1 MNYFSGKPKTKA
13 TELNNENKGVK
24 FLNRAKNN
32 FNGINKNTTNTQ
44 FSSFGQKN
52 TLIRNTNFKLRTN
65 NNTFKPPPR
74 GIIKSSQNAL
84 HKNAQIDSN
93 KQSHNELRNGSKN
106 VSLANTRS
114 IENNSNN
121 NTTKPY
127 LNRPI
132 IHTNIKKYVSDDN
145 NVMKNTNKNNIKNNR
160 NSRFYNSENNEM
172 NNNKDD
178 NINNSESILY
188 TYTSPIKRKYEA
200 VNNTNQNTEN
210 DNNKMNTL
218 NKKYAQ
224 RNYYFDN
231 NLPTYYNNKVN
242 NENSNSNNINENANN
257 YNNFYS
263 NEKLFNN
270 NNTLDVSYITF
281 KTGSNIDAAN
291 EVNINNN
298 ANNSIKSHSLARNYD
313 KQKNGDNILN
323 NSNCEPN
330 YKYYYLEQNG
340 QHNLDIHIN
349 KNLYT
354 NDNPKNGNCNNLP
367 YHLNSNI
374 LRSKE
379 IRESKYL
386 ADTHSEKMMNS
397 TNNNDVFNTCTI
409 DRLSEE
415 NFNSY
420 VKRKSHNKNT
430 FSGINNLDDI
440 TRNHMT
446 DNNNNNNRNES
457 NNSKNFH
464 NLNMD
469 NEDNQLKNIT
479 NNQDTSLKN
488 SIIGS
493 NIVDFKN
500 ISMVIPISEGNLLSH
515 KSENGSVKNR
525 RSSSHNNMNANSVHT
540 FQDDAS
546 YFNKYRDMNNMQQ
559 YIKKNDNRN
568 KKIMNR
574 YNIDTYINN
583 DNDYLYFRNII
594 NNITKYNSGESDI
607 DDLCKT
613 VMNINDY
620 SLNFDGENEGINE
633 IIDITN
639 NVNNN
644 IINIQQAIYNKKKI
658 VQDKRNVINEEYEI
672 ISQKLKDC
680 ESIFCDTNDE
690 TGEKKL
696 KVFYEIDEKKNILKN
711 KYQVKKMLLKK
722 AQYKID
728 KLQEY
733 TDAIKLKTMAISK
746 KYKRTYLLI
755 EELFRLK
762 IIKDNEN
769 ELEICLIPKNTE
781 TNMWH
786 RLQLDKKEIT
796 PEACDYL
803 WSQIESFVDKETFD
817 NYF

>member
-1 MNYFSGKPKTKA
+1 MNYLSGKPKTKA

-32 FNGINKNTTNTQ
+32 FNGINKNTANIQ
-44 FSSFGQKN
+44 NSSFGQKN
-52 TLIRNTNFKLRTN
+52 TLIRNTNFKPRTN

-74 GIIKSSQNAL
+74 GIIKSNQNAL

-93 KQSHNELRNGSKN
+93 KQSHSELRNGSKN
-106 VSLANTRS
+106 NSLANTRN
-114 IENNSNN
+114 IENNN
-121 NTTKPY
+121 NTTKSY
-127 LNRPI
+127 LSRPI
-132 IHTNIKKYVSDDN
+132 IHNNAKRYASDDN
-145 NVMKNTNKNNIKNNR
+145 NVMKNANKNNIKNNR
-160 NSRFYNSENNEM
+160 NSRLYNNASYNSENEM

-178 NINNSESILY
+178 AINNPESILY

-200 VNNTNQNTEN
+200 VNNTNQNSEN
-210 DNNKMNTL
+210 DNTKTSSL

-231 NLPTYYNNKVN
+231 NLPTYYNNKIN
-242 NENSNSNNINENANN
+242 NENNNSNNINENVNN

-270 NNTLDVSYITF
+270 NNTLDASYITC
-281 KTGSNIDAAN
+281 KAGSNIGTAN

-298 ANNSIKSHSLARNYD
+298 ANNTIKSHSLARNYE
-313 KQKNGDNILN
+313 KPKNNDNILN
-323 NSNCEPN
+323 NSNCDPN
-330 YKYYYLEQNG
+330 YKYYYHEQNG
-340 QHNLDIHIN
+340 QNNLDIHIN

-354 NDNPKNGNCNNLP
+354 NDNFQNDNYNNIP
-367 YHLNSNI
+367 YYLNSST

-379 IRESKYL
+379 IRESRYL

-397 TNNNDVFNTCTI
+397 TNNNDVFNTCTV

-430 FSGINNLDDI
+430 FSVINNLDDI
-440 TRNHMT
+440 TANHIPI
-446 DNNNNNNRNES
+446 NNNRNES
-457 NNSKNFH
+457 NNSKKFH
-464 NLNMD
+464 NLNMN
-469 NEDNQLKNIT
+469 NEDNQLNIT
-479 NNQDTSLKN
+479 NNQEASLKN

-500 ISMVIPISEGNLLSH
+500 ISMAIPLSEGNLLSH
-515 KSENGSVKNR
+515 KSENGSVKHR
-525 RSSSHNNMNANSVHT
+525 RSSSHNNMNTNSVHN
-540 FQDDAS
+540 FQDDSS

-559 YIKKNDNRN
+559 YIKNNDNRN

-594 NNITKYNSGESDI
+594 NNITKYNSEENDI
-607 DDLCKT
+607 DDLYKT

-644 IINIQQAIYNKKKI
+644 IINIQQAIFNKKKV
-658 VQDKRNVINEEYEI
+658 VQDKRNVVNEEYEI

>member
-1 MNYFSGKPKTKA
+1 MNYIFGKPKTKA

-32 FNGINKNTTNTQ
+32 FNGINKNTANTQ
-44 FSSFGQKN
+44 NSSFGQKN
-52 TLIRNTNFKLRTN
+52 TLIRNTNFKPRTN
-65 NNTFKPPPR
+65 NNAFKPPPR
-74 GIIKSSQNAL
+74 GIIKSNQNAL
-84 HKNAQIDSN
+84 HKNPQIDSN
-93 KQSHNELRNGSKN
+93 KQSHSELRNGSKN
-106 VSLANTRS
+106 NSLPNTRN
-114 IENNSNN
+114 IENNN
-121 NTTKPY
+121 NTTKSY

-132 IHTNIKKYVSDDN
+132 IHNNAKKYASADN
-145 NVMKNTNKNNIKNNR
+145 NVMKNANKNNIKNNR
-160 NSRFYNSENNEM
+160 NSRLYNNASYNSENNEV
-172 NNNKDD
+172 NNKKDD
-178 NINNSESILY
+178 SINNPESILY

-210 DNNKMNTL
+210 DNNKTTSL

-231 NLPTYYNNKVN
+231 NVSTYYNNQIN
-242 NENSNSNNINENANN
+242 NENNNSNNINENVNN

-270 NNTLDVSYITF
+270 SALDVSYITC
-281 KTGSNIDAAN
+281 KAGSNVNTGN

-313 KQKNGDNILN
+313 NQKNNDNILN
-323 NSNCEPN
+323 NSNCDPN
-330 YKYYYLEQNG
+330 YKYYYHEQNG

-354 NDNPKNGNCNNLP
+354 NDNPPDGNNSNLP
-367 YHLNSNI
+367 YYLNSSA

-379 IRESKYL
+379 IRESRYL

-397 TNNNDVFNTCTI
+397 TNNNDVFNTCTV

-430 FSGINNLDDI
+430 FSVVNNLDGI
-440 TRNHMT
+440 TTNHMAI
-446 DNNNNNNRNES
+446 NNNRNES
-457 NNSKNFH
+457 NNSKKVH
-464 NLNMD
+464 NLNMN
-469 NEDNQLKNIT
+469 NEDNQLNNIA
-479 NNQDTSLKN
+479 NNQESSLKN

-500 ISMVIPISEGNLLSH
+500 ISMAIPLSEGNLLSH
-515 KSENGSVKNR
+515 KSENGSVKPR
-525 RSSSHNNMNANSVHT
+525 RSSSYNNMNTNSVHN
-540 FQDDAS
+540 FQDDSS

-559 YIKKNDNRN
+559 YINKNDNRN
-568 KKIMNR
+568 NKIMSR

-594 NNITKYNSGESDI
+594 NNITQYNSEENDI

-644 IINIQQAIYNKKKI
+644 IINIQQAIYNKKKV
-658 VQDKRNVINEEYEI
+658 VQDKRNVVNEEYEI

-786 RLQLDKKEIT
+786 RLQLDKKEMT

-803 WSQIESFVDKETFD
+803 WSQIESFVDKKTFD